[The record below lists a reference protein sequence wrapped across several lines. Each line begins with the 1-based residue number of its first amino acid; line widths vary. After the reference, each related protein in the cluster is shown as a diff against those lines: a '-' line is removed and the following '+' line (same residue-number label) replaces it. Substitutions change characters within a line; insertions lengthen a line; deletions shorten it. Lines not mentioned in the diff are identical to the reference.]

1 MSKEQITL
9 IESDKN
15 ISGDSGVVQSLN
27 SFFLSIVTN
36 LIIPEYTDNNSN
48 SKYIT
53 HPIIKIIL
61 KYRPHP
67 SILHPNESK

>member
-15 ISGDSGVVQSLN
+15 ISEDSGVAQSLN

-48 SKYIT
+48 SK
-53 HPIIKIIL
+53 
-61 KYRPHP
+61 
-67 SILHPNESK
+67 